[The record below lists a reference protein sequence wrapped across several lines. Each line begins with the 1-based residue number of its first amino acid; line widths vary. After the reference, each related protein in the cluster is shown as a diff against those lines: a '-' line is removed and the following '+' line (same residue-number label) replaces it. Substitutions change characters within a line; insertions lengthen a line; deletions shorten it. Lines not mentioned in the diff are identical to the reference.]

1 MIIVQCPHCNVFRNP
16 EKEPCCACPTAQ
28 QVLQS
33 SMALIIAEHEKMRE
47 RLIEL
52 EEIYDDAPIR
62 WRSNGEPIA
71 KLDEEVKAFLKEK
84 SEMERRAERKA
95 ELRSSNF
102 SNN

>member
-16 EKEPCCACPTAQ
+16 ENEPCCTCPTAQ
-28 QVLQS
+28 KVLQQ

-71 KLDEEVKAFLKEK
+71 KLEEEVKAFLKEK
-84 SEMERRAERKA
+84 SEKERKA
-95 ELRSSNF
+95 ERRASNF